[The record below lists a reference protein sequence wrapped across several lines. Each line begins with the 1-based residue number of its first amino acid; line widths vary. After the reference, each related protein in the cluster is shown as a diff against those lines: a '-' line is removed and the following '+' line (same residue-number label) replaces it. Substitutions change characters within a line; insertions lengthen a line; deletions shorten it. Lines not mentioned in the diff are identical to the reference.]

1 MNDPTGKK
9 CLQKLSKQTKAFDLA
24 ISLSTLTMAEK
35 HRDLEGVNP
44 TEFQALLVPV
54 PFTYPSTEDLVDG
67 CALFQCAFCYN
78 FCSHFLHIQHKCIK
92 RFLYVWLLFLFFF
105 FGVLMFSEE

>member
-24 ISLSTLTMAEK
+24 ISLSILTMAEK

-54 PFTYPSTEDLVDG
+54 PCYLPFDRGFGWWLRSLSMCILLQLLLSFPSYTT
-67 CALFQCAFCYN
+67 
-78 FCSHFLHIQHKCIK
+78 
-92 RFLYVWLLFLFFF
+92 
-105 FGVLMFSEE
+105 